1 MARFRRVGILNLYL
15 TCYNSQRA
23 SSVTGVGEKLSCL
36 DQSMKKRK
44 NMGGW
49 GGEEDIAVDAEQ
61 MVVMIQKTEDRK

>member
-1 MARFRRVGILNLYL
+1 M
-15 TCYNSQRA
+15 
-23 SSVTGVGEKLSCL
+23 TGVGEKLSCL

-44 NMGGW
+44 NMRGW